1 MDNLRTHHVQAAG
14 ELLRDAGAK
23 ALSPPVY
30 SPDLNPIEKL
40 WSREF
45 PEIMRKRKRGQGA
58 QGKAED
64 EDGLTPVKDDNAAL
78 RFLDR

>member
-30 SPDLNPIEKL
+30 SPDLNPI
-40 WSREF
+40 
-45 PEIMRKRKRGQGA
+45 
-58 QGKAED
+58 
-64 EDGLTPVKDDNAAL
+64 
-78 RFLDR
+78 

>member
-14 ELLRDAGAK
+14 ELLRDTGAE

-45 PEIMRKRKRGQGA
+45 PEIMRKKEARRSEEHTSELQSH
-58 QGKAED
+58 
-64 EDGLTPVKDDNAAL
+64 LT
-78 RFLDR
+78 